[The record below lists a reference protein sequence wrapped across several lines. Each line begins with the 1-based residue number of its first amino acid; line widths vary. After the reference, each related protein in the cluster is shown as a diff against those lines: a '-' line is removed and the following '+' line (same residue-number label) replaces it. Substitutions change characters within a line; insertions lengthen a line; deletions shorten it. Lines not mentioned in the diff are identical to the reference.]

1 MGSNVFTG
9 GVEPGGLTYDFEIKI
24 FVCFLLHRV
33 GQPMTFEQMN
43 EVVFQNGVA
52 NYFEFAEAVGE
63 LVQSGHIRIL
73 PQDPAGRKLYAVTDI
88 GVQTAEAFHKDIPLT
103 IREKALS
110 AAQDVLVK
118 SRLKSENLVSIQKAE
133 DGYLVEL
140 RITDVGSD
148 LLKLTVFMP
157 DKKQASLV
165 CNRFQEDPARLYKNV
180 LALLTGEGAIFAD
193 GGQERPE

>member
-63 LVQSGHIRIL
+63 L
-73 PQDPAGRKLYAVTDI
+73 
-88 GVQTAEAFHKDIPLT
+88 
-103 IREKALS
+103 
-110 AAQDVLVK
+110 
-118 SRLKSENLVSIQKAE
+118 
-133 DGYLVEL
+133 
-140 RITDVGSD
+140 
-148 LLKLTVFMP
+148 
-157 DKKQASLV
+157 
-165 CNRFQEDPARLYKNV
+165 
-180 LALLTGEGAIFAD
+180 
-193 GGQERPE
+193 